1 MISSAAAHTRTV
13 LDKIGSRNAVE
24 TAIELSKCDRKITWE
39 KAVARYCKLIKTWES
54 LAAAKQTE
62 PASARQ

>member
-1 MISSAAAHTRTV
+1 MISSAGAHLRMV
-13 LDKIGSRNAVE
+13 VEKIGSRNAVE
-24 TAIELSKCDRKITWE
+24 TAIDLSKRDRNITWE
-39 KAVARYCKLIKTWES
+39 KAVAQYCKLINTWES